1 MVFGSSSA
9 AALDDAVLQGRFLE
23 DELTLQLHLLKV
35 ETPDP
40 YLFPQVLAK
49 ADHEME
55 ELPHLRD
62 GMAAA
67 VNLEEGKTK
76 IQVFEEFMEEG
87 VMESLAICAL
97 IGLLMV
103 VPQII

>member
-1 MVFGSSSA
+1 MVFGSSA
-9 AALDDAVLQGRFLE
+9 APEDAIFQGRFLE

-55 ELPHLRD
+55 ELPHLQD
-62 GMAAA
+62 GMATA
-67 VNLEEGKTK
+67 VKLEEEKK
-76 IQVFEEFMEEG
+76 IQIFEEFVEEG
-87 VMESLAICAL
+87 VLESLAICGL
-97 IGLLMV
+97 IALLMV
-103 VPQII
+103 APQMI